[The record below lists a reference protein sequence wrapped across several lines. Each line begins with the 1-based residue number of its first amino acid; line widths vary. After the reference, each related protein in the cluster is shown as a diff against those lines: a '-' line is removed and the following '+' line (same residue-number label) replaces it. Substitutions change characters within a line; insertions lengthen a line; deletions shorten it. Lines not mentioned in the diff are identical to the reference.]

1 MDSTCATVCLDTPAR
16 IANRSSI
23 KFANLKNTNGLV
35 NFFWEP
41 RGNKRGGSRR
51 GQVQIMSSL
60 FQKHCYCFNT
70 VRILF
75 QHCSIIVPNVPILVK
90 L

>member
-1 MDSTCATVCLDTPAR
+1 MSAWRRIMDSTCATVCLDTPAR

-41 RGNKRGGSRR
+41 RGNRRGGFKAR
-51 GQVQIMSSL
+51 SSSDYVKFVPKTLLL
-60 FQKHCYCFNT
+60 F
-70 VRILF
+70 
-75 QHCSIIVPNVPILVK
+75 
-90 L
+90 